1 MSDIDKKVMPKK
13 FVSRIMPPP
22 EQIAHMRRWG
32 WVGRQLFADDLW
44 HLNRR
49 SVALAFLNGLFW
61 ACMPMPLQ
69 MVAAAVFALV
79 LRCNVPLSVG
89 LVWLTNPITMPP
101 YYFFAYQ
108 LGAWVLGSDGVSWP
122 QEVTIEWI
130 HNQINLIWW
139 PLLTG
144 SVIIGVIL
152 SIIGFTVIRI
162 WWSLQVGYNW
172 KRRKGRFLKRTVTDH
187 GATQTADQS
196 ELPPD
201 DRESR
206 SPD

>member
-1 MSDIDKKVMPKK
+1 
-13 FVSRIMPPP
+13 
-22 EQIAHMRRWG
+22 
-32 WVGRQLFADDLW
+32 
-44 HLNRR
+44 
-49 SVALAFLNGLFW
+49 
-61 ACMPMPLQ
+61 
-69 MVAAAVFALV
+69 
-79 LRCNVPLSVG
+79 
-89 LVWLTNPITMPP
+89 MPP

-108 LGAWVLGSDGVSWP
+108 LGAWVLGSDGVSLP
-122 QEVTIEWI
+122 QEVTIDWI
-130 HNQINLIWW
+130 QNQINLIWW

-144 SVIIGVIL
+144 SIIIGIIL
-152 SIIGFTVIRI
+152 SIIGYAVIRI

-172 KRRKGRFLKRTVTDH
+172 KRRKGRFLKRTVTVH